1 MTDKLKVYHNEN
13 GTGEVTKID
22 RPYFWVKYENSNDT
36 YRHHISELT
45 GISSN
50 FKRVAKNQ
58 SRDGFSHSRAD
69 DHDRIDA
76 NQKSSLKYAEDV
88 VFLGHF

>member
-13 GTGEVTKID
+13 GIGEIIKID
-22 RPYFWVKYENSNDT
+22 RPYFWVKYENSNYT

-45 GISSN
+45 GISSK
-50 FKRVAKNQ
+50 FKSTAKNK
-58 SRDGFSHSRAD
+58 SKEGFSCSRAD
-69 DHDRIDA
+69 ECDKIDE
-76 NQKSSLKYAEDV
+76 NQESSLKYAEDV